1 MGCQVI
7 FRFRPIKHLNYSK
20 NIKTKTKIWKIIDHR
35 NHMYRMNGPETKYI
49 YICKHWQQIMVPGP
63 TIHVTTSKAPPFCLK
78 IWRKKIQRM
87 PKMFIVIM
95 NRRRF
100 VTKSNMWRL
109 SSTANS
115 LWKSEQHL
123 HIFNGNEI
131 TNKKNERDMRKSCI
145 TWLGVRKSRLRSLF
159 YFFLSTKQERDL
171 ESGKNPKPGKQKR
184 ARHFQNPMRRI
195 RKETCER

>member
-1 MGCQVI
+1 
-7 FRFRPIKHLNYSK
+7 
-20 NIKTKTKIWKIIDHR
+20 
-35 NHMYRMNGPETKYI
+35 MYRMNGPETKYI
-49 YICKHWQQIMVPGP
+49 YMQTLTANNGPRP

-87 PKMFIVIM
+87 PKMFILIM

-131 TNKKNERDMRKSCI
+131 TYKKNERDMRKSCI
-145 TWLGVRKSRLRSLF
+145 TWLGVRKRRLHFFIFSYQPNRSEILN
-159 YFFLSTKQERDL
+159 QERIRNLGNKREPDIFRTQWE
-171 ESGKNPKPGKQKR
+171 ESERRHVKERKREGK
-184 ARHFQNPMRRI
+184 RRRMVTSE
-195 RKETCER
+195 RK